1 VENTGENDRPAAN
14 SLTNFIKEFSVTE
27 YGPLKG
33 YHGYDPQYS
42 DMRGIFVATGPGNYY
57 ILHRCISCSENNHH
71 IAIFIPQSLYQLYR
85 GGQFYWWRTPEKTTD
100 LPQIH

>member
-1 VENTGENDRPAAN
+1 MLQMQVIYVYIVFFYTDHYYYSYLLC
-14 SLTNFIKEFSVTE
+14 SLFYIFQPYKKEFSVTK

-71 IAIFIPQSLYQLYR
+71 IAIFIPQSLYLQ
-85 GGQFYWWRTPEKTTD
+85 Q
-100 LPQIH
+100 